1 MICLHKNN
9 IMWTNPPKGSF
20 FLTIIIPIHIRNN
33 PFLNYF
39 TEEIPEEDAPVDRSQ
54 NEPDDKEEM
63 VEGEDLLT
71 RIERIQARKG
81 VLCEPAAHTPVMN

>member
-9 IMWTNPPKGSF
+9 FMWTNPPKGSF
-20 FLTIIIPIHIRNN
+20 FSQLLFQYTSGIT
-33 PFLNYF
+33 FLNYF
-39 TEEIPEEDAPVDRSQ
+39 TEEIPEEEAPVDRSQ